1 MAELPG
7 GGSEASRTSHAR
19 QAVEPGDEQAAAL
32 IAALV
37 ARGETVAAAESLTAG
52 LVCATLARVPG
63 ASAALRGG
71 LVVYATELKTALAGV
86 AAGLLAEHGAVHPEV
101 AAQLA
106 EGARERCGATWGLG
120 LTGVA
125 GPAAQD
131 GVAPGTVHIGLA
143 GPGTRTQ
150 HSSGARVAEPPAR
163 GGASFDTGLSGA
175 RVAEPPTRGGA
186 SFVTVRTLALGGDR
200 DLIRTESVRA
210 AFSLLGEHLA

>member
-1 MAELPG
+1 VAEEPG
-7 GGSEASRTSHAR
+7 TSPPR
-19 QAVEPGDEQAAAL
+19 LVMEPGDEQAAAL

-86 AAGLLAEHGAVHPEV
+86 DAGLLAEHGAVHPEV

-131 GVAPGTVHIGLA
+131 GVAPGTVHVGLA
-143 GPGTRTQ
+143 GPGTGT
-150 HSSGARVAEPPAR
+150 PR
-163 GGASFDTGLSGA
+163 G
-175 RVAEPPTRGGA
+175 EA
-186 SFVTVRTLALGGDR
+186 SFVTVRTLALSGDR